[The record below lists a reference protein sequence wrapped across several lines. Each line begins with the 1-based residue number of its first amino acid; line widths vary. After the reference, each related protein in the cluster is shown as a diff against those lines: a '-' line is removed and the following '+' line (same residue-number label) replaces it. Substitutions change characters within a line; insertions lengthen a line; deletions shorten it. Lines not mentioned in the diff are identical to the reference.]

1 VSGASTPS
9 SDRKSGTDAAD
20 AQCRL
25 ALSSRADKVDGM
37 FCDIRHLAAP
47 NRTRM
52 AVVVALSGFAFA
64 ICDSARSQV
73 PAAAPRSGVQESS
86 QDLPRGIDTPAP
98 TTSQPSSAASQPLQ
112 PVTPR
117 TENPGLINEIG
128 KLLERRQP
136 LFPGLIPSPP
146 PQSSPDTDHAGTGL
160 GAPYIKESGAGVPQ
174 LDLKI
179 PSMQKGREKC
189 PVAAN
194 GASDCKAA
202 ADALCRAHGYKEGR
216 STDTDATQ
224 KCSAEALLLSGRKS
238 QPGAC
243 RTDYFVTRAW
253 CQ

>member
-1 VSGASTPS
+1 MS
-9 SDRKSGTDAAD
+9 
-20 AQCRL
+20 
-25 ALSSRADKVDGM
+25 
-37 FCDIRHLAAP
+37 CDIRHSAAIA
-47 NRTRM
+47 RTRV
-52 AVVVALSGFAFA
+52 AVVVLALSGLTLAL
-64 ICDSARSQV
+64 CDESWSQAPAAGPQGGSQNNSQAV
-73 PAAAPRSGVQESS
+73 DTAPPAAAP
-86 QDLPRGIDTPAP
+86 AP
-98 TTSQPSSAASQPLQ
+98 PP
-112 PVTPR
+112 PR

-136 LFPGLIPSPP
+136 LFPALTLPSSELSPPSPQPSPP
-146 PQSSPDTDHAGTGL
+146 AADRAGSGGEPASSGKPESSGL
-160 GAPYIKESGAGVPQ
+160 PR

-179 PSMQKGREKC
+179 PSMQTGREKC

-202 ADALCRAHGYKEGR
+202 ADALCRAHGYKEGKG
-216 STDTDATQ
+216 TDTDATQ

>member
-1 VSGASTPS
+1 
-9 SDRKSGTDAAD
+9 
-20 AQCRL
+20 
-25 ALSSRADKVDGM
+25 
-37 FCDIRHLAAP
+37 
-47 NRTRM
+47 M
-52 AVVVALSGFAFA
+52 AVVVLALSGFTLAL
-64 ICDSARSQV
+64 CDESWSQAPAAGPQGGSQNNFQAV
-73 PAAAPRSGVQESS
+73 DIAPSAAAPAAVP
-86 QDLPRGIDTPAP
+86 LAAPA
-98 TTSQPSSAASQPLQ
+98 A
-112 PVTPR
+112 PR

-136 LFPGLIPSPP
+136 LFPALTLPSLELSPAAADRAGSDRESAPNGKPESNGLPR
-146 PQSSPDTDHAGTGL
+146 
-160 GAPYIKESGAGVPQ
+160 

-179 PSMQKGREKC
+179 PSMQTGREKC

-202 ADALCRAHGYKEGR
+202 ADALCRAHGYKEGKG
-216 STDTDATQ
+216 TDTDATQ

>member
-1 VSGASTPS
+1 
-9 SDRKSGTDAAD
+9 
-20 AQCRL
+20 
-25 ALSSRADKVDGM
+25 
-37 FCDIRHLAAP
+37 
-47 NRTRM
+47 M
-52 AVVVALSGFAFA
+52 AVVVLALSGFTLAL
-64 ICDSARSQV
+64 CDESWSQAPAAGPQGGSQNNSQAV
-73 PAAAPRSGVQESS
+73 DISPPAAAPAAVP
-86 QDLPRGIDTPAP
+86 LAAPA
-98 TTSQPSSAASQPLQ
+98 A
-112 PVTPR
+112 PR

-136 LFPGLIPSPP
+136 LFPALTLPSLELSPAAADHTGSDGEPAPNGKPESNGLPR
-146 PQSSPDTDHAGTGL
+146 
-160 GAPYIKESGAGVPQ
+160 

-179 PSMQKGREKC
+179 PSMQTGREKC

-202 ADALCRAHGYKEGR
+202 ADALCRAHGYKEGKG
-216 STDTDATQ
+216 TDTDATQ

>member
-1 VSGASTPS
+1 
-9 SDRKSGTDAAD
+9 
-20 AQCRL
+20 
-25 ALSSRADKVDGM
+25 
-37 FCDIRHLAAP
+37 
-47 NRTRM
+47 M
-52 AVVVALSGFAFA
+52 AVVVLALSGFTLAL
-64 ICDSARSQV
+64 CDESWSQAPAAGPQGGSQNNSQAV
-73 PAAAPRSGVQESS
+73 DISPPAAAPAAVP
-86 QDLPRGIDTPAP
+86 LAAPA
-98 TTSQPSSAASQPLQ
+98 A
-112 PVTPR
+112 PR

-136 LFPGLIPSPP
+136 LFPALTLPSLEL
-146 PQSSPDTDHAGTGL
+146 SPAAADRAGSDGES
-160 GAPYIKESGAGVPQ
+160 APNGKPESNDLPR

-179 PSMQKGREKC
+179 PSMQTGREKC

-202 ADALCRAHGYKEGR
+202 ADALCRAHGYKEGKG
-216 STDTDATQ
+216 TDTDATQ

>member
-1 VSGASTPS
+1 MS
-9 SDRKSGTDAAD
+9 
-20 AQCRL
+20 
-25 ALSSRADKVDGM
+25 
-37 FCDIRHLAAP
+37 CDIRHAAAAV
-47 NRTRM
+47 RTHV
-52 AVVVALSGFAFA
+52 AVVFLALSGLALA
-64 ICDSARSQV
+64 ACDEAWSQTP
-73 PAAAPRSGVQESS
+73 PAAPPVEPSPTAP
-86 QDLPRGIDTPAP
+86 PR
-98 TTSQPSSAASQPLQ
+98 
-112 PVTPR
+112 
-117 TENPGLINEIG
+117 ENPGLINEIG

-136 LFPGLIPSPP
+136 LFPVVTP
-146 PQSSPDTDHAGTGL
+146 PQAPSQASPEPAPAASDQAGPGGEPTPRGKPADSGL
-160 GAPYIKESGAGVPQ
+160 PH

-189 PVAAN
+189 PVTAD

-202 ADALCRAHGYKEGR
+202 ADALCRAHGYREGK